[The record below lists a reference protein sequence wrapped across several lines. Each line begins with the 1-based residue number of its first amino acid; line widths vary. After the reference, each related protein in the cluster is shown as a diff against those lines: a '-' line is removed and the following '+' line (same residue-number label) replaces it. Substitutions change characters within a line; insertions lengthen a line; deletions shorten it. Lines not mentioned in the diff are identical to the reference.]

1 MNWWKSFLKL
11 RKQNDAV
18 KIALLMILA
27 AVGFFAGAVYRGV
40 MLYRLVNA
48 PVEYILTGTGDLS
61 EIEALEGVVAVSTQ
75 KEQTLTVLYR
85 GKEYPLSYTVLS
97 EDYLRDVFGIH
108 KAGATQT
115 FYMNRAAY
123 RQFGSAESKL
133 LVSCAQEEADSGSP
147 GASGSLNQTTARL
160 LLTETILEKEQPQA
174 FAIRT
179 APDMQTQNQPLRV
192 CFQKRDLDGSQI
204 KQLENL
210 GFMLADREAQLPAEY
225 EKKELLLRLK
235 YEAGIGIL
243 CLIAAGALNKAG
255 IVKES

>member
-11 RKQNDAV
+11 RRQNDAV

-40 MLYRLVNA
+40 MLYRLINA

-75 KEQTLTVLYR
+75 KEQTMTVLYR
-85 GKEYPLSYTVLS
+85 GKEYPVSYTVLS
-97 EDYLRDVFGIH
+97 EDYLRAVFDIH
-108 KAGATQT
+108 KAGATPT
-115 FYMNRAAY
+115 VYMNQAAY

-133 LVSCAQEEADSGSP
+133 SVSCVQEEVDSDAP
-147 GASGSLNQTTARL
+147 GASGSPKQTTARL

-179 APDMQTQNQPLRV
+179 APDMQIREQPLRV

-243 CLIAAGALNKAG
+243 CLIAAGAIK
-255 IVKES
+255 K